1 MPRCPANRLEWYKVI
16 ILSVH
21 VCSIANTAISLSGV
35 DITLNNNESNN
46 IYFSAN
52 HSTFL
57 IADLELGNL
66 FELDIN
72 INL

>member
-1 MPRCPANRLEWYKVI
+1 MNILEWYKVS

-21 VCSIANTAISLSGV
+21 VSGIANTAVSLSGV
-35 DITLNNNESNN
+35 DIFLNNNKSNN

-52 HSTFL
+52 ASTFL

-66 FELDIN
+66 F
-72 INL
+72 